1 MAFNSIEELVSAAEK
16 AGKSIGEYSL
26 ESQATTSGRNERE
39 VYEEMAERLRIMR
52 EAADFGFSKT
62 KRTASGLAGGD
73 AAKVQTAIE
82 NKTIPQNIYTRAI
95 AVSIAVSECNAK
107 MGKIVAAP
115 TAGSCGVLPGVIL
128 PAMEMEGISSKK
140 AVLGLFCAGAMGA
153 VIAKRA
159 SLSGAE
165 CGCQAECGSAAGM
178 AAAAFTEMKGGSP
191 RQAAHA
197 LAIAIKGLLGLVCDP
212 VAGIVEC
219 PCVKRNADSAVHAL
233 AAAHMVLSGME
244 SMVPADDV
252 LDAMKSIGRCMHPS
266 LKETSEGGLA
276 CTVSAKAKTAA
287 IEKDWENT
295 RKN

>member
-1 MAFNSIEELVSAAEK
+1 MAISSIEELVVSAEK
-16 AGKSIGEYSL
+16 AGKSIGEYTL
-26 ESQATTSGRNERE
+26 QNEAALSGRNERE
-39 VYEEMAERLRIMR
+39 VYEEMAERLRIMK

-73 AAKVQTAIE
+73 AAKVQGAIQE
-82 NKTIPQNIYTRAI
+82 GKIPQNIYTRAI
-95 AVSIAVSECNAK
+95 AIAIAVAECNAK

-128 PAMEMEGISSKK
+128 PAMELEGISGRK
-140 AVLGLFCAGAMGA
+140 AVLGLFCAGAMGS

-178 AAAAFTEMKGGSP
+178 AAAALCEMKGGTP

-233 AAAHMVLSGME
+233 AAAHMVLAGLE
-244 SMVPADDV
+244 SMVPADEV
-252 LDAMKSIGRCMHPS
+252 LDAMKHIGRCMSPT

-276 CTVSAKAKTAA
+276 CTLSGRAKAEELTKN
-287 IEKDWENT
+287 WETT
-295 RKN
+295 RKH

>member
-1 MAFNSIEELVSAAEK
+1 MAFNSIQELVSAAEK
-16 AGKSIGEYSL
+16 AGRSIGEHAL
-26 ESQATTSGRNERE
+26 LSQAAASERNEQE
-39 VYEEMAERLRIMR
+39 VYDEMAERLRIMQ

-73 AAKVQTAIE
+73 AAKVQAAMA
-82 NKTIPQNIYTRAI
+82 NGTIPQNVYTRSI
-95 AVSIAVSECNAK
+95 AVSIAVAECNAK

-128 PAMEMEGISSKK
+128 PAMEMEGIPEQK

-178 AAAAFTEMKGGSP
+178 AAAAFTEMKGGTP
-191 RQAAHA
+191 RQAADA

-233 AAAHMVLSGME
+233 AAAHMVLAGME
-244 SMVPADDV
+244 SMVPADEV

-276 CTVSAKAKTAA
+276 CTASARDRAA
-287 IEKDWENT
+287 AMEKGWEESK
-295 RKN
+295 RD